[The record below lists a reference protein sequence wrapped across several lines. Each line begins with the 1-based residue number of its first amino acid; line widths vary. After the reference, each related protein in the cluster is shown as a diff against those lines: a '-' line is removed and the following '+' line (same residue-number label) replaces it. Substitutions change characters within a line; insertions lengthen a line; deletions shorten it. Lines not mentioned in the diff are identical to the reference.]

1 MKYSSPLEV
10 LFMRTMRPFAP
21 FVFRGL
27 FALLI
32 SSASLLVFIPAHA
45 HHGAASYDSQ
55 HFTTLKGTVTE
66 FRFFNPHTE
75 ILFDVKD
82 SAGKVTKWIAEGVS
96 ATAMSRGG
104 WSRETLKPGDPITI
118 VGNASKNGSPSMRLS
133 KVTVNGKDFSV
144 ERGEDTAEQ

>member
-1 MKYSSPLEV
+1 
-10 LFMRTMRPFAP
+10 MRIMRQFAP
-21 FVFRGL
+21 SMCCGL

-32 SSASLLVFIPAHA
+32 GGASLFVSVSAHA

-66 FRFFNPHTE
+66 FRFINPHSE
-75 ILFDVKD
+75 VLFDVKD
-82 SAGKVTKWIAEGVS
+82 SSGKVQKWIAEGVS

-104 WSRETLKPGDPITI
+104 WSRDTLKPGDQISI

-133 KVTVNGKDFSV
+133 KVTVNGKDFTV
-144 ERGEDTAEQ
+144 ERGEDTADQ